1 MHKQNLENCLNNEE
15 RLPFLENSISE
26 LEDLLVTM
34 KEKNYPEE
42 QIKQFELQKF
52 MMQTELY
59 NLKTGRRNE

>member
-1 MHKQNLENCLNNEE
+1 LNNEE
-15 RLPFLENSISE
+15 RLSFLENSISE